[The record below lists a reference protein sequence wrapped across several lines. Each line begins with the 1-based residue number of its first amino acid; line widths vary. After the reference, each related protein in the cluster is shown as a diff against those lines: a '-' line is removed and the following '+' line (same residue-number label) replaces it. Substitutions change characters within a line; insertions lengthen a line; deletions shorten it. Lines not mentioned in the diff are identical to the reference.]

1 MMLYAEKL
9 ITNEKDQ
16 MQKIK
21 RFVMI
26 SAALFLGCVGTDLVN
41 EPVATMPARI
51 AINPTSSAV
60 EVGKTTSFQAVYY
73 DSLGNAAAGVAF
85 QWSSADPAIA
95 SVDASGQVSGKQV
108 GQTRITASA
117 RGIVSAPAMLTVVA
131 NPNQVARVVVTPDS
145 GEVTVGGTLQ
155 FNAVARNL
163 SGEVIGG
170 KTFTWRSS
178 DAAIAS
184 VNSGL
189 ATGMRAGKVNIIAA
203 VDGVESPPARLTV
216 LGTSRSGTFARNPNT
231 SYNVSGTATLE
242 QQPNGS
248 LVLKFGSDFSTSNGP
263 GLEVFL
269 STTNTVGANSRNL
282 GRIKS
287 TSGAQSYAVPAG
299 VSLTTYNWVIIH
311 CVPFNVTFGY
321 AQLQ

>member
-1 MMLYAEKL
+1 MK
-9 ITNEKDQ
+9 
-16 MQKIK
+16 KIK
-21 RFVMI
+21 RFLMI
-26 SAALFLGCVGTDLVN
+26 NAVLFIGCVGTDLVN
-41 EPVATMPARI
+41 EPVVTMPARV

-73 DSLGNAAAGVAF
+73 DSLGNAATDVAF
-85 QWSSADPAIA
+85 QWISADPAIA
-95 SVDASGQVSGKQV
+95 SVGANGQVSGRQV

-117 RGIVSAPAMLTVVA
+117 RGIASTPAMLTVVA
-131 NPNQVARVVVTPDS
+131 NPNQVARVIITPDS
-145 GEVTVGGTLQ
+145 DQITVGGTLQ

-163 SGEVIGG
+163 NGDLISD
-170 KTFTWRSS
+170 KTFTWRSA
-178 DAAIAS
+178 DTTIAT
-184 VNSGL
+184 VNDNGL
-189 ATGMRAGKVNIIAA
+189 ATGIKAGKVNIIAA

-282 GRIKS
+282 GRLQR
-287 TSGAQSYAVPAG
+287 TSGAQSYNVPAG
-299 VSLTTYNWVIIH
+299 VTLTTYNWVIIH